1 MGLESPSGKDIAHS
15 RQDARPLRWDRSNR
29 KIIRNTDESVV
40 PQMNDKRMMLR
51 LFLPLYASQ
60 YLGIGFLFTALMA
73 ISRERGQD
81 LENIGV
87 IFVLGLV
94 WTLKFIWAPLV
105 DRFGSRKRGHYRSW
119 IMITQPA
126 VALGIAAVAPFD
138 VIENLGAIIVLLAV
152 VAILSATQDIATD
165 ALAVRNLRG
174 GTRGNINGIQ
184 VGAGFIGDIVG
195 GAAVL
200 VLYDLFGWVPAI
212 LTLAV
217 LSAVPV
223 YFVRRYREE
232 PPVEAPQRVQRQSA
246 LALFRQPGVAR
257 WALVITPLLSIGL
270 PGAYSLL
277 VPMLV
282 DGGVS
287 VGLVGLLTNGI
298 GGVIGIAAALIAGS
312 LVNRLGRRRSLLIY
326 ALLQVVAVLTTLP
339 LATAGGLGAAILAVV
354 VINIANC
361 ALFVIMYTVNMD
373 HARPG
378 NAGSDFT
385 AQVSIAFGIRYVVGG
400 VLFGVADAAGYTP
413 ALLICLGAT
422 VVAVVVSALL
432 FRDPT
437 RTAAPVTELPTAT
450 TPTERAA

>member
-1 MGLESPSGKDIAHS
+1 
-15 RQDARPLRWDRSNR
+15 
-29 KIIRNTDESVV
+29 
-40 PQMNDKRMMLR
+40 MNDKRLMLR

-87 IFVLGLV
+87 IFLLGLV
-94 WTLKFIWAPLV
+94 WTLKFLWAPLV

-119 IMITQPA
+119 IMLTQPA

-138 VIENLGAIIVLLAV
+138 VIDHLGLILLLLTF
-152 VAILSATQDIATD
+152 VAIMSATQDVATD
-165 ALAVRNLRG
+165 ALAVRSLRG
-174 GTRGNINGIQ
+174 GSRGNINGVQ

-223 YFVRRYREE
+223 YFIRRYHEE
-232 PPVEAPQRVQRQSA
+232 EVAPPQRVRRQSA
-246 LALFRQPGVAR
+246 IALFRQPGVKR

-287 VGLVGLLTNGI
+287 VGLVGLLTNGL
-298 GGVIGIAAALIAGS
+298 GGVIGIAAALVAGS

-326 ALLQVVAVLTTLP
+326 GLLQVMAVAATIP
-339 LATAGGLGAAILAVV
+339 LATTGGLGAAILAVV
-354 VINIANC
+354 LINIANC

-373 HARPG
+373 LSRPD

-385 AQVSIAFGIRYVVGG
+385 VQVSISFGMRYLVGG
-400 VLFGVADAAGYTP
+400 ILFGVADSAGYAP
-413 ALLICLGAT
+413 ALLVCLGA
-422 VVAVVVSALL
+422 AVVGVTVAALL

-437 RTAAPVTELPTAT
+437 RTATVTELPAVV
-450 TPTERAA
+450 PAERAA

>member
-1 MGLESPSGKDIAHS
+1 
-15 RQDARPLRWDRSNR
+15 
-29 KIIRNTDESVV
+29 
-40 PQMNDKRMMLR
+40 MNEKRLMLR

-87 IFVLGLV
+87 IFLLGLV
-94 WTLKFIWAPLV
+94 WTLKFLWAPLV
-105 DRFGSRKRGHYRSW
+105 DRFGSRSRGHYRSW
-119 IMITQPA
+119 IMLTQPA

-138 VIENLGAIIVLLAV
+138 VIDHLGLILLLLTF
-152 VAILSATQDIATD
+152 VAIMSATQDVATD

-174 GTRGNINGIQ
+174 GSRGNINGVQ

-223 YFVRRYREE
+223 YFVRRFREE
-232 PPVEAPQRVQRQSA
+232 ETAAPQRVRRQSA
-246 LALFRQPGVAR
+246 VALFRQPGVKR

-287 VGLVGLLTNGI
+287 VGLVGLLTNGL
-298 GGVIGIAAALIAGS
+298 GGVIGIAAALVAGS
-312 LVNRLGRRRSLLIY
+312 LVNRLGRRRSLVIY
-326 ALLQVVAVLTTLP
+326 GLLQVVAVAATIP
-339 LATAGGLGAAILAVV
+339 LATTGGLGAAILAVV
-354 VINIANC
+354 LINIANC

-373 HARPG
+373 LSRPD

-385 AQVSIAFGIRYVVGG
+385 VQVSISFGMRYLVGG
-400 VLFGVADAAGYTP
+400 VLFGVADSAGYGP
-413 ALLICLGAT
+413 ALLVCLGAAIVGVT
-422 VVAVVVSALL
+422 VAALL

-437 RTAAPVTELPTAT
+437 RTASVTELPTT
-450 TPTERAA
+450 QLKQAA

>member
-1 MGLESPSGKDIAHS
+1 
-15 RQDARPLRWDRSNR
+15 
-29 KIIRNTDESVV
+29 
-40 PQMNDKRMMLR
+40 MNDKRLMLR

-87 IFVLGLV
+87 IFLLGMV
-94 WTLKFIWAPLV
+94 WTLKFLWAPLV

-119 IMITQPA
+119 IMLTQPA

-138 VIENLGAIIVLLAV
+138 VIDHLGLILLLLTF
-152 VAILSATQDIATD
+152 VAIMSATQDVATD

-174 GTRGNINGIQ
+174 GSRGNINGVQ

-217 LSAVPV
+217 LSAVPI
-223 YFVRRYREE
+223 YFVRRFREE
-232 PPVEAPQRVQRQSA
+232 ESEAPHRVRRQSA
-246 LALFRQPGVAR
+246 IALFRQPGVKR

-287 VGLVGLLTNGI
+287 VGLVGLLTNGL
-298 GGVIGIAAALIAGS
+298 GGVIGIAAALVAGS
-312 LVNRLGRRRSLLIY
+312 LVNRLGRRRSLVIY
-326 ALLQVVAVLTTLP
+326 GLLQVVAVAATIP

-354 VINIANC
+354 LINIANC

-373 HARPG
+373 LARPG

-385 AQVSIAFGIRYVVGG
+385 VQVSISFGMRYLVGG
-400 VLFGVADAAGYTP
+400 LLFGVADSAGYAP
-413 ALLICLGAT
+413 ALLICLGA
-422 VVAVVVSALL
+422 AVVGVTVAALL

-437 RTAAPVTELPTAT
+437 RNASVTELPTAV
-450 TPTERAA
+450 PTERAA